1 MSGLLGGVRVLDVT
15 TVLAG
20 PFAGYQLSLLG
31 AEVIK
36 VEIPGEGDL
45 AREMGENTDLAA
57 ASMGASFIAQN
68 AGKRSITVDLKSE
81 GGRTVF
87 ARLVEST
94 DVLLENMRPGVM
106 ARLGFSAEKV
116 RAMNPRLIYCAVSG
130 FGQTGPLAER
140 PAYDQIIQ
148 GLSGMCDVTGW
159 PSDDPLRVG
168 FPICDTLGGFV
179 AAMAI
184 CAALVRREREGEG
197 CVLDV
202 SMLESAITA
211 MGWVTSEQLISGRVA
226 SRHGNDNAASSPSG
240 TFRTGDGL
248 LNIAANT
255 QRQFESVCEVIDRL
269 DLVTDE
275 RFLNRELRKRYRS
288 LLTAELELALSAK
301 SALDWELSLT
311 EANVPVGRVL
321 SLGDALNQEQVKV
334 RSLIHEVEIGLAGHE
349 RVALLGSGVHVDG
362 QALGPSM
369 PPPRLGQHTS
379 EILGELGFDDATI
392 AALHYS
398 GAV

>member
-1 MSGLLGGVRVLDVT
+1 MSGLLAGVRVLDVT

-45 AREMGENTDLAA
+45 AREMGEDAELAA

-81 GGRTVF
+81 GGRAVF
-87 ARLVEST
+87 TRLVESA
-94 DVLLENMRPGVM
+94 DVVLENMRPGVM
-106 ARLGFSAEKV
+106 ARLGFSGEV
-116 RAMNPRLIYCAVSG
+116 LRAMKPRLIYCAVSG
-130 FGQTGPLAER
+130 FGQTGPLAKR

-179 AAMAI
+179 AAMSI
-184 CAALVRREREGEG
+184 CAALVRREREGVG
-197 CVLDV
+197 CELDV

-255 QRQFESVCEVIDRL
+255 QRQYESVCEVIERP

-275 RFLNRELRKRYRS
+275 RFLNRDTRKRYRS
-288 LLTAELELALSAK
+288 LLTVELELALSAK
-301 SALDWELSLT
+301 SALDWELLMT

-321 SLGDALNQEQVKV
+321 SLGDALGQEQVKV
-334 RSLIHEVEIGLAGHE
+334 RSLIHEVETGLAGHE
-349 RVALLGSGVHVDG
+349 RVSLLGSGVHVDG
-362 QALGPSM
+362 NALGPSM

-379 EILGELGFDDATI
+379 EILGELGFDDAAI
-392 AALHYS
+392 AALQHS

>member
-1 MSGLLGGVRVLDVT
+1 VLDVT

>member
-1 MSGLLGGVRVLDVT
+1 MSGLLGGVRILDVT

-20 PFAGYQLSLLG
+20 PFAAYQLSLLG

-45 AREMGENTDLAA
+45 AREMGENAELAE
-57 ASMGASFIAQN
+57 ASMGAPFLAQN
-68 AGKRSITVDLKSE
+68 AGKRSVTVDLKSE
-81 GGRTVF
+81 GGRLVF
-87 ARLVEST
+87 TKLVESA
-94 DVLLENMRPGVM
+94 DVLLENMRPGVLT
-106 ARLGFSAEKV
+106 RLGFSGETL
-116 RAMNPRLIYCAVSG
+116 RRMNSSLVYCAVSG

-168 FPICDTLGGFV
+168 FPVCDTLGGFV

-184 CAALVRREREGEG
+184 CAALVRRDREGVG
-197 CVLDV
+197 CELDV

-255 QRQFESVCEVIDRL
+255 QRQFESVCEVIERL
-269 DLVTDE
+269 DLVADE
-275 RFLNRELRKRYRS
+275 RFLNRDSRKRHRS
-288 LLTAELELALSAK
+288 LLTAELELALSTK
-301 SALDWELSLT
+301 SATDWEMLLT
-311 EANVPVGRVL
+311 EVNVPVGRVL
-321 SLGDALNQEQVKV
+321 SLGEALSQEQIKV

-349 RVALLGSGVHVDG
+349 RVELLGSGVHVDG
-362 QALGPSM
+362 EALSPSM
-369 PPPRLGQHTS
+369 APPRLGQHTD
-379 EILGELGFDDATI
+379 EILGELGFDAAAIDALKE
-392 AALHYS
+392 A

>member
-1 MSGLLGGVRVLDVT
+1 MLDVT